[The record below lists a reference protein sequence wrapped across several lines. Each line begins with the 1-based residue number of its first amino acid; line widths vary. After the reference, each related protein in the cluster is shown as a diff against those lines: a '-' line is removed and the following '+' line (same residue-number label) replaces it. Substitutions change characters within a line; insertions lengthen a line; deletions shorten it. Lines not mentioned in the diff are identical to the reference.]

1 MSVYGCNTENYADR
15 PDSPP
20 EIEYNGKSCGMSLEK
35 KLLNIDKDTLLIG
48 ALIYL
53 LIKEGGDMRL
63 ILALGYILL

>member
-1 MSVYGCNTENYADR
+1 MSVYGCNTGDYADI

-20 EIEYNGKSCGMSLEK
+20 EIKYNVKSCDISLEK
-35 KLLNIDKDTLLIG
+35 KLLNIDRDTLLLG

-53 LIKEGGDMRL
+53 LVKDGGDMRL